1 MIYGRKQRLMIG
13 GAGYMSDSKI
23 FIIFVIIIISCAYSF
38 RSGSF
43 THSIS
48 ILPLE
53 NVTTNTEIERILS
66 DGLINAFIEDGRVTV
81 KSDGDYILK
90 GVITGYL
97 RNVDSYNSSGEVE
110 EYRINVETKFSLI
123 DESDEIN
130 WERNIN
136 ESVVYSAVE
145 DETVGIEKV
154 AERIK
159 DSLLRIMLDTW

>member
-1 MIYGRKQRLMIG
+1 MIG
-13 GAGYMSDSKI
+13 EAGYMSNSKI
-23 FIIFVIIIISCAYSF
+23 FIVSVIIIISCAYSF

-48 ILPLE
+48 IPPLE
-53 NVTTNTEIERILS
+53 NVTTNTEIERILT
-66 DGLINAFIEDGRVTV
+66 DDLINAFIEDGRVTV
-81 KSDGDYILK
+81 KSDGDYTLK
-90 GVITGYL
+90 GVITGYS

-123 DESDEIN
+123 DESEEIN
-130 WERNIN
+130 WEKNIN
-136 ESVVYSAVE
+136 ESIVYSAVE

>member
-23 FIIFVIIIISCAYSF
+23 FIIFVIIIMSCAYSF

-53 NVTTNTEIERILS
+53 NVTNNTEIERILS

-136 ESVVYSAVE
+136 ESVVYSAVD

>member
-23 FIIFVIIIISCAYSF
+23 FIIFVIIIMSCAYSF